1 MRWRC
6 SRRVTKSTRSARVVI
21 RRTGPRRTPPP
32 SRRCWPRQHRLRLR
46 PQLTDAHMAGGGFFM
61 KRNLVLMLI
70 AAGGLFVIRPAYAH
84 HAFAAEYDESKPVTL
99 NGVVTR
105 MEWANPHGWIYLDTK
120 EPGGM
125 VKHWM
130 IETAAPSQLTRH
142 GLKKA
147 DFTDGMM

>member
-1 MRWRC
+1 
-6 SRRVTKSTRSARVVI
+6 
-21 RRTGPRRTPPP
+21 
-32 SRRCWPRQHRLRLR
+32 
-46 PQLTDAHMAGGGFFM
+46 M
-61 KRNLVLMLI
+61 KRNLVLMVL
-70 AAGGLFVIRPAYAH
+70 AVGALCAIRPAYAH
-84 HAFAAEYDESKPVTL
+84 HAFAAEYDETKPVTL

-120 EPGGM
+120 EAGGA

-147 DFTDGMM
+147 DFTDGMTATVKGYQGKNDPGLANGRTLVLKDGRSFYIGSVGGPNDGAEPQ